1 MHWLLIGYMFLF
13 IDRPF
18 EVWPWLGDLRI
29 ERIYMGITLAVWC
42 VYPNKRWLPNG
53 QHFAYAGFA
62 AAVLGAWVMS
72 PWMERSQPIIEDWFK
87 IVVFYMLLVT
97 TVRDEQALKK
107 IVLGFLAVMAMY
119 LLHSLK
125 EYSAGRHT
133 YRMGIS
139 RMIGVDTTLGDPNSF
154 GASII
159 YVLPFVAAIWRTGW
173 GGRLGRFA
181 LLGYTGLSSLCILLT
196 GSRGSLIGLVLWFL
210 ILMMGHR
217 KRFLWLTLFACGAPL
232 AFVALPESLQTRFE
246 TIINPDVGPE
256 NAKTS
261 GEGRIDGLV
270 NGFTLWSRNPLSGVG
285 PGAWRPA
292 TGSPVESHNLY
303 GQILGELGTVGA
315 MAFGAIIVCF
325 VANLLWARKVKAAY
339 PEWSQE
345 MVFQVPAAIATS
357 VFLLLFMGN
366 FGHNLF
372 RFSWLWYGG
381 FLIISRHCIETRL
394 AYAHAYPEE
403 TPVEEPIEADGEW
416 IPHAGHV

>member
-29 ERIYMGITLAVWC
+29 ERIYMCLTLAVWAI
-42 VYPNKRWLPNG
+42 YPNKRFLPNG
-53 QHFAYAGFA
+53 QHLAYAALA
-62 AAVLGAWVMS
+62 AAVLCAWVMS
-72 PWMERSQPIIEDWFK
+72 PWMDKTQPVIEDWFK
-87 IVVFYMLLVT
+87 IIVFYGLLVT
-97 TVRDEQALKK
+97 TVHDEKALKK
-107 IVLGFLAVMAMY
+107 IVLGFLAVMSLY
-119 LLHSLK
+119 LMHSLK
-125 EYSAGRHT
+125 EYIAGRHT

-173 GGRLGRFA
+173 GGRMGRFA

-217 KRFLWLTLFACGAPL
+217 KRFLWLALFVCGAP
-232 AFVALPESLQTRFE
+232 AVFVALPDSLQNRFE
-246 TIINPDVGPE
+246 TIVNPEVGPA
-256 NAKTS
+256 NARES
-261 GEGRIDGLV
+261 GEGRIDGLL
-270 NGFTLWSRNPLSGVG
+270 NGFTLWSRNPISGIG

-292 TGSPVESHNLY
+292 TGSIVESHNLY
-303 GQILGELGTVGA
+303 GQILGETGTL
-315 MAFGAIIVCF
+315 GAIAFASVVGCF
-325 VANLLWARKVKAAY
+325 VMNLLWVRKVKQAY

-345 MVFQVPAAIATS
+345 LVFQVPAAIATS

-381 FLIISRHCIETRL
+381 FLIISRYCIEERL
-394 AYAHAYPEE
+394 AHAAAYPEE
-403 TPVEEPIEADGEW
+403 LAEDAYEEPDGDW
-416 IPHAGHV
+416 IPHPGHV

>member
-29 ERIYMGITLAVWC
+29 ERIYMCLTLAVWAI
-42 VYPNKRWLPNG
+42 YPNKRFLPNG
-53 QHFAYAGFA
+53 QHFAYAGLA
-62 AAVLGAWVMS
+62 TAVLGAWVMS
-72 PWMERSQPIIEDWFK
+72 PWMDKTQPIIEDWFK
-87 IVVFYMLLVT
+87 ILVFYMLLVT
-97 TVRDEQALKK
+97 TVHDEKALKK
-107 IVLGFLAVMAMY
+107 MVIGFMAVMAMY
-119 LLHSLK
+119 LTHSLK
-125 EYSAGRHT
+125 EYIAGRHT

-173 GGRLGRFA
+173 GGRLGKFA

-217 KRFLWLTLFACGAPL
+217 KRFLWLALFTCGAPV
-232 AFVALPESLQTRFE
+232 AFVALPPSLQNRFE
-246 TIINPDVGPE
+246 TIINPEVGPA
-256 NAKTS
+256 NARES
-261 GEGRIDGLV
+261 GEGRIDGLL
-270 NGFTLWSRNPLSGVG
+270 NGFTLWSRNPISGIG

-292 TGSPVESHNLY
+292 TGSIVESHNLY
-303 GQILGELGTVGA
+303 GQILGETGTIGA
-315 MAFGAIIVCF
+315 LAFGAVIACF
-325 VANLLWARKVKAAY
+325 VANFFWVRKVKKAY

-381 FLIISRHCIETRL
+381 FLIISRYCIEERL
-394 AYAHAYPEE
+394 AYAYAYPEE
-403 TPVEEPIEADGEW
+403 PAMEEGEELDGEW